1 MICQIPGYVEG
12 ILCPQSL
19 EDEVR
24 LFIDEAIK
32 AIKPSVFTNIYTV
45 KFTPVYFQVGI
56 PKGKQF
62 YLVIISFWRM
72 DGMKSLLSTGIV
84 KDVRKIVSKIFSNCV
99 FQSDSKII
107 SARVKIRIH
116 AFNFRKS

>member
-32 AIKPSVFTNIYTV
+32 AIQPSVFTNIYTV
-45 KFTPVYFQVGI
+45 KFTPVYFQVGV
-56 PKGKQF
+56 PKGKKF

-84 KDVRKIVSKIFSNCV
+84 KDVRKIVTKIFSYCF
-99 FQSDSKII
+99 FQRQPDHFSYL
-107 SARVKIRIH
+107 VKIRIN
-116 AFNFRKS
+116 AFNFRES